1 MEYSVENQI
10 KTLKHILR
18 IQSRRDKTRTVEF
31 SLYFLKELNI
41 ELEGNGEQ
49 SFEERVKTT
58 LNRLT
63 DIAFHEARP
72 RVLAQHFLTVNNLEK
87 RYSDPLAKL
96 DRSKISFGNEVTFE
110 PHLPRPWVKYPPMGG
125 IVCTFADHEQGSFVA
140 CFCSKRPLQNL
151 QRILDSPIS
160 RSELNQREYGG
171 LTTDPWNWTVNELFR
186 SESESNPVDL
196 NSYAYIDGICHQ
208 CRRQLP
214 LRQTATSPHHSL
226 DAHFNFW
233 NTYLLQEF
241 LRWGLRDN
249 CIYRGY
255 SLEDQMDEEVLS
267 LFKELREKNEIYEA
281 LEQQKNLIRRNTV
294 YPQPVWLLRSN
305 SFEKKQA
312 ELATRI
318 EAHESNKNA
327 RLREIHFLHSQI
339 RGVIV
344 SKVRSSFNLPESGF
358 GSIGEEKLFMVVQNM
373 FPDQK
378 VEHNVR
384 PPWLQGLE
392 IDVWL
397 PEKFI
402 GFEFQGEQHF
412 NPIEHWGGEESLKN
426 LQERDRKKSEIFKS
440 MGYTLITVNFNDP
453 IDEKFLRSKLDQS

>member
-1 MEYSVENQI
+1 MEYSVLNQI
-10 KTLKHILR
+10 KALKHILR
-18 IQSRRDKTRTVEF
+18 IQTRRDKTKTVEF
-31 SLYFLKELNI
+31 SLYFLKESKI
-41 ELEGNGEQ
+41 ELDGNGEQ

-72 RVLAQHFLTVNNLEK
+72 RVLAQHFSSVNYLEK

-110 PHLPRPWVKYPPMGG
+110 PHLPRPWVKYPPLGG
-125 IVCTFADHEQGSFVA
+125 IVCTFAEHKQGPFVA
-140 CFCSKRPLQNL
+140 CSCSKRPLQNL
-151 QRILDSPIS
+151 QRILDSPTS
-160 RSELNQREYGG
+160 RSEWLPRESGY
-171 LTTDPWNWTVNELFR
+171 LDTDPWNWTVNELFR

-214 LRQTATSPHHSL
+214 LRQTTTNPHHSS
-226 DAHFNFW
+226 DTQFNFW

-255 SLEDQMDEEVLS
+255 SLEDQMEEEVLS
-267 LFKELREKNEIYEA
+267 LFKELREKNEIYSA
-281 LEQQKNLIRRNTV
+281 LEQQKSLIRRNTV
-294 YPQPVWLLRSN
+294 YSQPVWLLRSN

-318 EAHESNKNA
+318 EDHESNKNA

-358 GSIGEEKLFMVVQNM
+358 GSIGEEKLFLVVQNM

-384 PPWLQGLE
+384 PPWLQGME

-397 PEKFI
+397 PEKFL

-426 LQERDRKKSEIFKS
+426 LQKRDRKKKEIFKS
-440 MGYTLITVNFNDP
+440 KGFKLITVNFNDP
-453 IDEKFLRSKLDQS
+453 IDEKFLRSKLDES